1 MSDPSAAAPQEG
13 VSTNV
18 YLGVGATLN
27 VLAAL
32 FVIIRC
38 TTNYSLNKLGAD
50 DLLLDPTTSLTL
62 LIKMVVL
69 IAVFVAFTLWSTK
82 APILVLYVKLFG
94 VRTWLRWLSYLTLV
108 VTGLNFL
115 GSFILPVV
123 QCDTGMTTPDP
134 AIFLICQNAT
144 VTGGIWSGFVS
155 IIEDVIIFCMPIP
168 AILQLNLPTAKK
180 VGVILVFFS
189 GIIAIV
195 ASAVALAFKWQSM
208 AGSSVGIQTA
218 AMLCATIEANTAL
231 MVGCA
236 PAVKAFWATWIS
248 KSNAAAKTQASSS
261 ASRSGRFWPSSKLS
275 SGGRSKAIRSS
286 SATSTNQIYDPNT
299 ANTYIL
305 MDTPRASEGDLEAS
319 KSHARQ

>member
-1 MSDPSAAAPQEG
+1 
-13 VSTNV
+13 
-18 YLGVGATLN
+18 
-27 VLAAL
+27 
-32 FVIIRC
+32 
-38 TTNYSLNKLGAD
+38 
-50 DLLLDPTTSLTL
+50 
-62 LIKMVVL
+62 MVVL

-189 GIIAIV
+189 GIMLVSPPSPSYHHLFSHTDIDSQCNRGISRSSGVQMAIYGGILGWDTDRCN
-195 ASAVALAFKWQSM
+195 ALRVSYPSPLF
-208 AGSSVGIQTA
+208 
-218 AMLCATIEANTAL
+218 
-231 MVGCA
+231 
-236 PAVKAFWATWIS
+236 F
-248 KSNAAAKTQASSS
+248 SSS
-261 ASRSGRFWPSSKLS
+261 LSTKRRRKQITNEPRILVPSKQTQRSW
-275 SGGRSKAIRSS
+275 
-286 SATSTNQIYDPNT
+286 SAAP
-299 ANTYIL
+299 L
-305 MDTPRASEGDLEAS
+305 R
-319 KSHARQ
+319 